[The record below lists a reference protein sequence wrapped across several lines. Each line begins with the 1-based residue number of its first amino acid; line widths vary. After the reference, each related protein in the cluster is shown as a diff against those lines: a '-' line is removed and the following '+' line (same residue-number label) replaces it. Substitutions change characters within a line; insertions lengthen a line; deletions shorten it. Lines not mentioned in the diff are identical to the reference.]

1 MSSYVIFIMDQ
12 SEKLRNDALKFLT
25 PTIETEAVMDEK

>member
-1 MSSYVIFIMDQ
+1 MSAYVIFIMGQ
-12 SEKLRNDALKFLT
+12 SEKLRNDALKLLT